1 MIDEFQDT
9 SRMQWEN
16 FHLLLQESLAQK
28 EGSLIVGDIK
38 QSIYRWRNGDWKILA
53 GLGNDPSFRIR
64 ECSLGTNW
72 RSEANIIRF
81 NNGLFTAACQV
92 LNDRYEAEQGDPCTQ
107 LLDAY
112 SDVCQQTARKD
123 EKGYI
128 KLTFLPDNKEEPYA
142 ETMLQQL
149 AEETDALIRKGI
161 QTKDIA
167 ILVRKNKTI
176 PAIADYFDKHTPYR
190 IVSDEAFR
198 LDASLAIC
206 MIIGGL
212 RFLAMPDDLIAQ
224 ARLAVAYQNEI
235 LHQDISLNTILIN
248 KVSDYLPA
256 GFMLQLEELKL
267 MPLYE
272 LMEKL
277 FILFSMERIEHQ
289 DAYLCAFYDAVTEY
303 QQKHSS
309 ELTAFLTYWDEKLH
323 ERPFLREKS
332 KESAS
337 CPSISRK
344 DWNTIRY

>member
-1 MIDEFQDT
+1 MPADSPE
-9 SRMQWEN
+9 R
-16 FHLLLQESLAQK
+16 
-28 EGSLIVGDIK
+28 
-38 QSIYRWRNGDWKILA
+38 R
-53 GLGNDPSFRIR
+53 
-64 ECSLGTNW
+64 
-72 RSEANIIRF
+72 
-81 NNGLFTAACQV
+81 
-92 LNDRYEAEQGDPCTQ
+92 
-107 LLDAY
+107 
-112 SDVCQQTARKD
+112 
-123 EKGYI
+123 KGYI

-206 MIIGGL
+206 MIIDGL

-277 FILFSMERIEHQ
+277 FILSAWSGSNIRMPTCVPSMM
-289 DAYLCAFYDAVTEY
+289 
-303 QQKHSS
+303 
-309 ELTAFLTYWDEKLH
+309 
-323 ERPFLREKS
+323 P
-332 KESAS
+332 
-337 CPSISRK
+337 
-344 DWNTIRY
+344 

>member
-149 AEETDALIRKGI
+149 AEETDA
-161 QTKDIA
+161 
-167 ILVRKNKTI
+167 
-176 PAIADYFDKHTPYR
+176 
-190 IVSDEAFR
+190 
-198 LDASLAIC
+198 
-206 MIIGGL
+206 
-212 RFLAMPDDLIAQ
+212 
-224 ARLAVAYQNEI
+224 
-235 LHQDISLNTILIN
+235 
-248 KVSDYLPA
+248 
-256 GFMLQLEELKL
+256 
-267 MPLYE
+267 
-272 LMEKL
+272 
-277 FILFSMERIEHQ
+277 
-289 DAYLCAFYDAVTEY
+289 
-303 QQKHSS
+303 
-309 ELTAFLTYWDEKLH
+309 
-323 ERPFLREKS
+323 
-332 KESAS
+332 
-337 CPSISRK
+337 
-344 DWNTIRY
+344 